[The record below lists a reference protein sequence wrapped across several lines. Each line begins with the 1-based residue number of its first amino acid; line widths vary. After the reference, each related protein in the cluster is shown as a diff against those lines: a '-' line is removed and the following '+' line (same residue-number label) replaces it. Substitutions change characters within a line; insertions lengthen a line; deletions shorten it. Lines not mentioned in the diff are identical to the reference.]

1 MGLFKQKNAF
11 KKFTE
16 TITNTIVGNPNL
28 DENFLMELEEALVIS
43 DVGLETTEHIM
54 EVLRE
59 KVNQR
64 YITKP
69 EDVKKALKDIIIDI
83 LNKGEKNNLE
93 SEFPLTILMI
103 GINGGGK
110 TTTIAKL
117 ANKFI
122 HDNRSVLLAAGDTF
136 RAAAGEQLAIWG
148 ERIGVRVIKHK
159 EGADPGAVI
168 YDGIASAKAQK
179 IDVLICDTAGRLQ
192 NKTNLMKELEKIN
205 GIIKR
210 EYGES
215 KKEVLLVIDATTGKN
230 AINQLEE
237 FSEVADITGIILTK
251 FDGTAK
257 GGITITLADKF
268 DIPIK
273 FIGTGEGI
281 DDLIPFDPISFVEEI
296 FNE

>member
-54 EVLRE
+54 EILRE

-83 LNKGEKNNLE
+83 LDKGEKNNLE

-122 HDNRSVLLAAGDTF
+122 HNNHSVLLAAGDTF

-281 DDLIPFDPISFVEEI
+281 DDLIPFEPVSFVEEI

>member
-122 HDNRSVLLAAGDTF
+122 HNNRSVLLAAGDTF

-148 ERIGVRVIKHK
+148 ERIGVRVIKYK